1 MEECSTKR
9 HIPFSFKHFALFL
22 RNPSVCERVSLYLPS
37 PIQEKEIMK
46 RGLIIAAS
54 ILTSLSSAAQDFSKY
69 TPGTMGEGVV
79 YYLPKTEIELEVVAT
94 KVTYTPGE
102 LCQYANRYLRMT
114 NISAQPETYWEIK
127 SIKAKAIGIPDPDNA
142 YVVKL
147 KDKSAASQVELTN
160 DGIIKAINTTS
171 PIEKTPATPITNTAK
186 KRIDPRSFMTEEIL
200 STAST
205 AKMAEL
211 VAKEIYNIRES
222 KNSLTRGQADYMPKD
237 GAALKLMLDN
247 LDEQEQAMMQMFAG
261 ITNREDKTLTIRVTP
276 TEDIKDKVAFRF
288 SKKLGVVSDENLAGE
303 PIYLSVTNQETLP
316 PADQK
321 AKDKRKVDGVIYN
334 IPGKALVTV
343 ASPTKR
349 YFKGELLITQFGTTE
364 VLVDNLFNKKINT
377 RVLFDPNNGKIVKI
391 DKD

>member
-1 MEECSTKR
+1 
-9 HIPFSFKHFALFL
+9 
-22 RNPSVCERVSLYLPS
+22 
-37 PIQEKEIMK
+37 
-46 RGLIIAAS
+46 
-54 ILTSLSSAAQDFSKY
+54 
-69 TPGTMGEGVV
+69 
-79 YYLPKTEIELEVVAT
+79 
-94 KVTYTPGE
+94 
-102 LCQYANRYLRMT
+102 
-114 NISAQPETYWEIK
+114 
-127 SIKAKAIGIPDPDNA
+127 
-142 YVVKL
+142 
-147 KDKSAASQVELTN
+147 
-160 DGIIKAINTTS
+160 
-171 PIEKTPATPITNTAK
+171 
-186 KRIDPRSFMTEEIL
+186 
-200 STAST
+200 
-205 AKMAEL
+205 
-211 VAKEIYNIRES
+211 
-222 KNSLTRGQADYMPKD
+222 MPND

>member
-1 MEECSTKR
+1 M
-9 HIPFSFKHFALFL
+9 
-22 RNPSVCERVSLYLPS
+22 
-37 PIQEKEIMK
+37 
-46 RGLIIAAS
+46 
-54 ILTSLSSAAQDFSKY
+54 
-69 TPGTMGEGVV
+69 
-79 YYLPKTEIELEVVAT
+79 
-94 KVTYTPGE
+94 
-102 LCQYANRYLRMT
+102 

>member
-1 MEECSTKR
+1 M
-9 HIPFSFKHFALFL
+9 
-22 RNPSVCERVSLYLPS
+22 PS

-303 PIYLSVTNQETLP
+303 P

>member
-1 MEECSTKR
+1 M
-9 HIPFSFKHFALFL
+9 
-22 RNPSVCERVSLYLPS
+22 PS

-200 STAST
+200 
-205 AKMAEL
+205 
-211 VAKEIYNIRES
+211 RES

-276 TEDIKDKVAFRF
+276 TEDMKDKVAFRF

-303 PIYLSVTNQETLP
+303 PIYLSVINQETLP
-316 PADQK
+316 PADEK

>member
-1 MEECSTKR
+1 
-9 HIPFSFKHFALFL
+9 
-22 RNPSVCERVSLYLPS
+22 
-37 PIQEKEIMK
+37 
-46 RGLIIAAS
+46 
-54 ILTSLSSAAQDFSKY
+54 
-69 TPGTMGEGVV
+69 
-79 YYLPKTEIELEVVAT
+79 
-94 KVTYTPGE
+94 
-102 LCQYANRYLRMT
+102 MT

-276 TEDIKDKVAFRF
+276 TEDMKDKVAFRF

-303 PIYLSVTNQETLP
+303 PIYLSVINQETLP
-316 PADQK
+316 PADEK